1 MRLTSVVHRSSMVFN
16 VRFDLNSL
24 VSMPDVLSSMMAIS
38 REAGAAIMNIYGE
51 DDFGVDLKDDNSPV
65 TRADLAAHRII
76 VDGLEKL
83 APDIPILS
91 EESEEIDYD
100 IRSKWKRYF
109 LVDPLDGTKEFINRN
124 GEFTVNIALIND
136 GIPVIGVVFVP
147 VEDIL
152 YVGTQ
157 IDAPRAYLIIS
168 GQAREI
174 KSRAVDAGQPL
185 TLVASRRHGGEAMT
199 SFVANLTPHFPEIE
213 TTNMG
218 SSLKLCLVASGDAD
232 IYPRLAPTSE
242 WDTAAAQ
249 AVVEA
254 AGGAVLDLS
263 LQPLRYNMKADIL
276 NPHFLV
282 LGDTSFDWSAILTR
296 FSRV

>member
-1 MRLTSVVHRSSMVFN
+1 MRVTSVVHRSSMVFN
-16 VRFDLNSL
+16 VRFGLNP
-24 VSMPDVLSSMMAIS
+24 VESMPDVLSSMVAIS
-38 REAGAAIMNIYGE
+38 REAGAAIMNIYAE
-51 DDFGVDLKDDNSPV
+51 DDFEVDLKDDNSPL

-76 VDGLEKL
+76 VNGLEKL

-100 IRSKWKRYF
+100 IRRKWKRYF

-168 GQAREI
+168 GQTREI

-199 SFVANLTPHFPEIE
+199 SFVANLAPHFPEIE

-263 LQPLRYNMKADIL
+263 LQPLRYNMKSDIL

-296 FSRV
+296 FS

>member
-1 MRLTSVVHRSSMVFN
+1 MRVTSVVHRSSMVFN
-16 VRFDLNSL
+16 VRFDLNPL
-24 VSMPDVLSSMMAIS
+24 VSMPDLLSSMMAIS
-38 REAGAAIMNIYGE
+38 REAGAAIMNIYRE
-51 DDFGVDLKDDNSPV
+51 DDFEVDLKDDNSPL

-76 VDGLEKL
+76 VNGLEKL

-91 EESEEIDYD
+91 EESEDIDYD

-109 LVDPLDGTKEFINRN
+109 LVDPMDGTKEFINRN

-168 GQAREI
+168 GQTREI
-174 KSRAVDAGQPL
+174 KSRTVDPGQPL

-218 SSLKLCLVASGDAD
+218 SSLKLCLIASGEAD

-296 FSRV
+296 FS

>member
-1 MRLTSVVHRSSMVFN
+1 MRVTSVVHRSSMVFN
-16 VRFDLNSL
+16 VRFDLNPL

-51 DDFGVDLKDDNSPV
+51 DDFGVDLKDDNSPL

-76 VDGLEKL
+76 VNGLEKL

-168 GQAREI
+168 GQTREI
-174 KSRAVDAGQPL
+174 KSRAVDTGQPL
-185 TLVASRRHGGEAMT
+185 TLVASRRHGGETMT
-199 SFVANLTPHFPEIE
+199 SFVTNLTSHFPEIE

-296 FSRV
+296 FS

>member
-1 MRLTSVVHRSSMVFN
+1 MVFN

-51 DDFGVDLKDDNSPV
+51 DHFGVDLKDDNSPV

-168 GQAREI
+168 GQTREI
-174 KSRAVDAGQPL
+174 KSRAVDAGQPPVSYTHL
-185 TLVASRRHGGEAMT
+185 TL
-199 SFVANLTPHFPEIE
+199 
-213 TTNMG
+213 
-218 SSLKLCLVASGDAD
+218 
-232 IYPRLAPTSE
+232 PT
-242 WDTAAAQ
+242 
-249 AVVEA
+249 
-254 AGGAVLDLS
+254 
-263 LQPLRYNMKADIL
+263 KA
-276 NPHFLV
+276 
-282 LGDTSFDWSAILTR
+282 
-296 FSRV
+296 

>member
-1 MRLTSVVHRSSMVFN
+1 MRETSVVHRSSMVFN
-16 VRFDLNSL
+16 VRFDLNPL
-24 VSMPDVLSSMMAIS
+24 VSMPDLLSSMMAIS

-51 DDFGVDLKDDNSPV
+51 DDFGVDLKDDNSPL

-76 VDGLEKL
+76 VNGLEKL

-91 EESEEIDYD
+91 EESEDIDYD

-157 IDAPRAYLIIS
+157 IDGPRAYLIIS
-168 GQAREI
+168 GQTRQI
-174 KSRAVDAGQPL
+174 KSRAVDPRQPL
-185 TLVASRRHGGEAMT
+185 NLVASRRHGGEAMT
-199 SFVANLTPHFPEIE
+199 SFVANLTPHFPQIE

-218 SSLKLCLVASGDAD
+218 SSLKLCLIASGEAD

-296 FSRV
+296 FS

>member
-1 MRLTSVVHRSSMVFN
+1 MVFN
-16 VRFDLNSL
+16 VRFDLNPL

-51 DDFGVDLKDDNSPV
+51 DHFGVDLKDDNSPV
-65 TRADLAAHRII
+65 TRADLAAHRSI
-76 VDGLEKL
+76 VDGLENL

-91 EESEEIDYD
+91 QESEEIDYD
-100 IRSKWKRYF
+100 MRSKWKRYF

-168 GQAREI
+168 GQTREI

-199 SFVANLTPHFPEIE
+199 SFVANLTPYFSEIE

-218 SSLKLCLVASGDAD
+218 SSLTLCLVASGDAD
-232 IYPRLAPTSE
+232 IYPRLALTS
-242 WDTAAAQ
+242 
-249 AVVEA
+249 
-254 AGGAVLDLS
+254 
-263 LQPLRYNMKADIL
+263 
-276 NPHFLV
+276 
-282 LGDTSFDWSAILTR
+282 
-296 FSRV
+296 